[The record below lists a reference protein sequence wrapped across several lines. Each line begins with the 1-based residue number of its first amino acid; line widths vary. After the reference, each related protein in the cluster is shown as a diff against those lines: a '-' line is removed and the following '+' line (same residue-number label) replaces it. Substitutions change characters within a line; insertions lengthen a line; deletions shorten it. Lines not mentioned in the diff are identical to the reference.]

1 MSEEIKTMR
10 NVALAGHGGAG
21 KTTLAEAMLF
31 KAGVTNRLGKVEEG
45 NTVMDF
51 QPEETRKQQSIN
63 TSFIKYTHN
72 KHTITLMDTP
82 GDQNF
87 FSASKTCFPV
97 ADCLAFVIDG
107 VGGPSAMTEEAAAS
121 ALEYNLPGFVIVN
134 KLDRERAD
142 FSTCIEA
149 CKTALKKK
157 IVPIFYPIG
166 SENDF
171 TGFVDIISGLAYE
184 YDAEGKS
191 TQVDV
196 PSDMSDD
203 IEMAKEEFIEDV
215 AELNDELL
223 EKYLEGEEIT
233 EDELKATFRQGIQD
247 AQFYPAICCS
257 AVKMIGIDTVSDII
271 NDYMPSPLDRGD
283 WTAKDAKGE
292 DVIISPDP
300 DAQFCGFVFNTI
312 VDPYAGRLSLFRVI
326 SGSLGKE
333 GNVVNTTKDT
343 KERFSQLLEI
353 AGKEQKTI
361 TSALPGSIVAVAK
374 FKSTLTGDTLTGGN
388 DIQISA
394 PEPLPPV
401 ISFAISPKSKNDED
415 KIHEAVRKILE
426 EDTGLQLQRNEETKQ
441 TVLSG
446 RGLVHIEVT
455 AEKIQRKFNVGMSIE
470 TPKVAYRET
479 FKKKIRVQGKHK
491 KQSGGHGQY
500 GDCWIVLEPLPKG
513 RGFEFVDKIVG
524 GVIPKNYIP
533 AVEAGIRETSK
544 TGILAGFPC
553 VDFRTTLDF
562 GSYHSVDSSEMAF
575 KMAGTLAFKNAAKD
589 AKATLLEPIM
599 KISVKVPDD
608 STGDIM
614 GDLNSRRGRVLGM
627 DSEDDKQIINALV
640 PMAEILRYAP
650 DLSSMTAGRGTFTL
664 EFEQY
669 DVVPGD
675 LAQKV
680 IDRVTAEKEENK

>member
-31 KAGVTNRLGKVEEG
+31 NAKVSKRLGKVEEG

-51 QPEETRKQQSIN
+51 QPEEVKKQQSIN

-87 FSASKTCFPV
+87 FSASSTCFPV
-97 ADCLAFVIDG
+97 ADSFAFIIDG
-107 VGGPSAMTEEAAAS
+107 VGGPSAMTEEAAKA
-121 ALEYNLPGFVIVN
+121 ALDYNLPGFVFVN

-142 FSTCIEA
+142 FATCIKA

-157 IVPIFYPIG
+157 IVPVCFPIG
-166 SENDF
+166 AEDDF
-171 TGFVDIISGLAYE
+171 KGIVNIVSGKAFE
-184 YDAEGKS
+184 YDAQGKP
-191 TQVDV
+191 TQIDV
-196 PSDMSDD
+196 PDD
-203 IEMAKEEFIEDV
+203 IAEEIEMAKEEFIENV
-215 AELNDELL
+215 AELNDDLL
-223 EKYLEGEEIT
+223 EKYLEGEEISL
-233 EDELKATFRQGIQD
+233 DEIKATFRQGILE
-247 AQFYPAICCS
+247 AQFYPAICGS
-257 AVKMIGIDTVSDII
+257 AVKMIGIDTVFNFI

-283 WTAKDAKGE
+283 WVAKDTNGE
-292 DVIISPDP
+292 EVIISPDP
-300 DAQFCGFVFNTI
+300 DAEFTGLVFNTI

-333 GNVVNTTKDT
+333 GNIVNTTKDT

-353 AGKEQKTI
+353 AGKDQKNI
-361 TSALPGSIVAVAK
+361 DRAVPGSIVAVAK
-374 FKSTLTGDTLTGGN
+374 LKETLTGDTITGGQ
-388 DIQISA
+388 DIQFEA
-394 PEPLPPV
+394 PAPMAPC
-401 ISFAISPKSKNDED
+401 ISFAISPKSKSDED
-415 KIHEAVRKILE
+415 KIHAAIRKILE
-426 EDTGLQLQRNEETKQ
+426 EDTGLQLKREEETRQ
-441 TVLSG
+441 TILSG

-455 AEKIQRKFNVGMSIE
+455 ADKIQRKFNVGMEIA

-513 RGFEFVDKIVG
+513 KGFEFVDKIVG

-533 AVEAGIRETSK
+533 AVEAGVRETSK
-544 TGILAGFPC
+544 TGVLAGFPC
-553 VDFRTTLDF
+553 VDFRVTVDF

-575 KMAGTLAFKNAAKD
+575 KMAGTLAFKNAAAE
-589 AKATLLEPIM
+589 AKAVLLEPIM
-599 KISVKVPDD
+599 KISVKIPED

-627 DSEDDKQIINALV
+627 DTEDDKQVINALV

-650 DLSSMTAGRGTFTL
+650 DLSSMTGGRGTYTV

-669 DVVPGD
+669 DEVPGD
-675 LAQKV
+675 MAAKV
-680 IDRVTAEKEENK
+680 IERVNQEKEQA

>member
-51 QPEETRKQQSIN
+51 QPEETKKQQSIN

-87 FSASKTCFPV
+87 FSAAKTCFPV
-97 ADCLAFVIDG
+97 ADCLTFVIDG
-107 VGGPSAMTEEAAAS
+107 VGGPSAMTEEAGAS
-121 ALEYNLPGFVIVN
+121 AREYNLPGFVIVN

-142 FSTCIEA
+142 FATCVEA
-149 CKTALKKK
+149 CKTALKQK
-157 IVPIFYPIG
+157 IVPICFPIG
-166 SENDF
+166 SEADF
-171 TGFVDIISGLAYE
+171 KGYVNIISGQAYE
-184 YDAEGKS
+184 YDADGKPS
-191 TQVDV
+191 RVDV
-196 PSDMSDD
+196 PADMADD
-203 IEMAKEEFIEDV
+203 IEMAKEEFVENI
-215 AELNDELL
+215 AELDDDLL
-223 EKYLEGEEIT
+223 EKYLEGEEIS
-233 EDELKATFRQGIQD
+233 EDELKATFRQGILD
-247 AQFYPAICCS
+247 AQFYPAVCAS
-257 AVKMIGIDTVSDII
+257 ATKGIGVDLIADIFV
-271 NDYMPSPLDRGD
+271 DYMPSPIDRGD
-283 WTAKDAKGE
+283 WTAIDGDGNE
-292 DVIISPDP
+292 VSVSPDP
-300 DAQFCGFVFNTI
+300 DAEFCGFVFNTI

-326 SGSLGKE
+326 SGTLGKE
-333 GNVVNTTKDT
+333 GNIKNITKNS

-353 AGKEQKTI
+353 AGKEQKPI
-361 TSALPGSIVAVAK
+361 TSALPGAIVAVAK
-374 FKSTLTGDTLTGGN
+374 LKDTLTGDTITGGR
-388 DIQISA
+388 DIQIPA
-394 PEPLPPV
+394 PKPMPPV
-401 ISFAISPKSKNDED
+401 ISFAISPKAKSDED

-426 EDTGLQLQRNEETKQ
+426 EDTGLKLERNEETKQ

-455 AEKIQRKFNVGMSIE
+455 GEKIQRKFNVGMSIE

-479 FKKKIRVQGKHK
+479 FRKQIRVQGKHK

-500 GDCWIVLEPLPKG
+500 GDCWIVLEPLPSG
-513 RGFEFVDKIVG
+513 SGFEFVDKIVG

-533 AVEAGIRETSK
+533 AVEAGVRDASQH
-544 TGILAGFPC
+544 GILAGFPC
-553 VDFRTTLDF
+553 VDFRVTVDF

-575 KMAGTLAFKNAAKD
+575 KMAGTLAFKKAA
-589 AKATLLEPIM
+589 AEANATLLEPIM
-599 KISVKVPDD
+599 KVAVKVPDD
-608 STGDIM
+608 NTGDIM

-640 PMAEILRYAP
+640 PMAEMLRYAP
-650 DLSSMTAGRGTFTL
+650 DLSSMTGGRGTFTM
-664 EFEQY
+664 EFAQY

-675 LAQKV
+675 LAAKV
-680 IDRVTAEKEENK
+680 IECVIA

>member
-21 KTTLAEAMLF
+21 KTTLAEAILF
-31 KAGVTNRLGKVEEG
+31 KAKVIKRLGKVEEG

-51 QPEETRKQQSIN
+51 QPEETKKQQSIN
-63 TSFIKYTHN
+63 TSLIKYTHN

-97 ADCLAFVIDG
+97 ADGMAFVIDG

-142 FSTCIEA
+142 FNTCIEA

-157 IVPIFYPIG
+157 IVPVFLPIG
-166 SENDF
+166 SEDSFRGYVN
-171 TGFVDIISGLAYE
+171 IISGQAFE
-184 YDAEGKS
+184 YDAQGNASKI
-191 TQVDV
+191 DI
-196 PSDMSDD
+196 PSDMADA
-203 IEMAKEEFIEDV
+203 IEAAKEEFIEDV
-215 AELNDELL
+215 AELDDELL
-223 EKYLEGEEIT
+223 EKYLEGEEIG
-233 EDELKATFRQGIQD
+233 EDEIKAAFRQGVLD
-247 AQFYPAICCS
+247 AKFYPAICCS
-257 AVKMIGIDTVSDII
+257 ATKMIAVDKISDFII
-271 NDYMPSPLDRGD
+271 DYMPSPLDRGD
-283 WTAKDAKGE
+283 WIAKDAQGNE
-292 DVIISPDP
+292 VMISPDP
-300 DAQFCGFVFNTI
+300 DAEFTGFVFNTI

-326 SGSLGKE
+326 SGTLGKE
-333 GNVVNTTKDT
+333 GNIVNTTKDI

-353 AGKEQKTI
+353 AGKDQNSI
-361 TSALPGSIVAVAK
+361 TKALPGSIVAVAK
-374 FKSTLTGDTLTGGN
+374 LKGTLTGDTLTAGQQ
-388 DIQISA
+388 IQFPA
-394 PEPLPPV
+394 PEPMPPV
-401 ISFAISPKSKNDED
+401 ISFAIFPKSKSDED

-426 EDTGLQLQRNEETKQ
+426 EDTGLKLERNEETKQ
-441 TVLSG
+441 TILSG

-455 AEKIQRKFNVGMSIE
+455 AEKIQRKFNVGMNIE
-470 TPKVAYRET
+470 TPKVPYRET
-479 FKKKIRVQGKHK
+479 FKKKVRVQGKHK

-500 GDCWIVLEPLPKG
+500 GDCWIVLEPLPTG
-513 RGFEFVDKIVG
+513 SGFEFVDKIVG

-533 AVEAGIRETSK
+533 AVEAGIREASQ

-553 VDFRTTLDF
+553 VDFRVTLDF

-575 KMAGTLAFKNAAKD
+575 KTAGSLAFKNAAAE
-589 AKATLLEPIM
+589 AKPTLLEPIM
-599 KISVKVPDD
+599 KVSVKVPED

-627 DSEDDKQIINALV
+627 DSEGDKQIINALV
-640 PMAEILRYAP
+640 PMAEMLRYAP
-650 DLSSMTAGRGTFTL
+650 DLSSMTGGRGTFTM

-669 DVVPGD
+669 DVVPPD
-675 LAQKV
+675 LAKKV
-680 IDRVTAEKEENK
+680 IEKVNAEKESK